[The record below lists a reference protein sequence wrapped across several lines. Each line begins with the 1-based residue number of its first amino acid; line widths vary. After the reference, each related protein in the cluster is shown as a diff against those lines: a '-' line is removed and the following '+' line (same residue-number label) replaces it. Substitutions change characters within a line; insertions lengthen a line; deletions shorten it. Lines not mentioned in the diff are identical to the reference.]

1 MINLFLPLIAA
12 AQVATWPPPEGAGDK
27 YEVQNFRISYEI
39 FAPHETCTPV
49 ETKYFLDV
57 GHVYEYSFHKDINFR
72 PGFKYFIRID
82 TVSTTGRVSEKS
94 ETGVCMTIR
103 GVPEGVDQFQI
114 DDKMSLE
121 NNNQIPKGDI
131 YEDFN
136 DSFAFTDAD
145 MPNPIRDGWARG
157 RGDGTSGTGDDSRGS
172 DSETDL
178 ASGASGD
185 EWRGHRRG
193 GLAGPVGPSSFSD
206 GRGRSYGPEPIER
219 HRVAAGADRTSGRQR
234 ESVQPLH
241 GDSGKRGMARQRAV
255 LLPNEGNRNEGR
267 TQSASVI
274 GSIKSSLQGNA
285 DNIPKGSERPSS
297 AVNWIAALSI
307 ILLVGLGIFGI
318 LKLDKR

>member
-1 MINLFLPLIAA
+1 MINLFLPFVAL

-39 FAPHETCTPV
+39 FAPHETCVPV

-57 GHVYEYSFHKDINFR
+57 GHVYEYRFHEDINFR

-131 YEDFN
+131 HEDFN
-136 DSFAFTDAD
+136 DSFAFTDDD

-157 RGDGTSGTGDDSRGS
+157 SDGASGTGDDLGGS
-172 DSETDL
+172 DSEADL
-178 ASGASGD
+178 ASGASDD
-185 EWRGHRRG
+185 EWRGHRRSG
-193 GLAGPVGPSSFSD
+193 VAGPVGPSFFSD
-206 GRGRSYGPEPIER
+206 GRGRGDGPEPIER
-219 HRVAAGADRTSGRQR
+219 HRVAIGTDNATGRQR
-234 ESVQPLH
+234 ESLQPVH
-241 GDSGKRGMARQRAV
+241 SDDRKRSVARQRGV
-255 LLPNEGNRNEGR
+255 LLPNESNRNEGR
-267 TQSASVI
+267 PQSASVI
-274 GSIKSSLQGNA
+274 GSLKSSLQGNA
-285 DNIPKGSERPSS
+285 DNLPKGSERPSGR
-297 AVNWIAALSI
+297 VNWIAALSI

-318 LKLDKR
+318 LKLDKK